1 MSHNN
6 KTYNGLPLCLLKM
19 VKSKRVIPPFKVRVS
34 YSTRYRSLVEHKGAP
49 RIVSRLVDFKK
60 MRLRNDGL

>member
-1 MSHNN
+1 
-6 KTYNGLPLCLLKM
+6 M